1 MSLRAARL
9 LLQRAAP
16 VGAHAWRR
24 GSPALALKSAQ
35 SLRRLSDRGAPRQ
48 PVHPDTGFTP
58 QTALLTAFVALQEV
72 TPDLGPTFFLAGT
85 HTRAAHERF
94 NGEPGEKLQLLRSS
108 PRRIG
113 TLPAGAATL
122 FDSRLLHAG
131 GASVFRRTA
140 RPCMMSTAPSLRTSK
155 PNDSPVPR
163 CPHAAL
169 TYRTAGAPDG
179 STVAPTAR
187 PSAVV

>member
-1 MSLRAARL
+1 MLVGHPTPAMCSITGSVRAGKEVAAA
-9 LLQRAAP
+9 AAP
-16 VGAHAWRR
+16 NLTRTHLELGGKAPVVVFADADLKKAAADI
-24 GSPALALKSAQ
+24 ALAAFFNAGQ
-35 SLRRLSDRGAPRQ
+35 VGRCTHPARRPPPRC
-48 PVHPDTGFTP
+48 P
-58 QTALLTAFVALQEV
+58 
-72 TPDLGPTFFLAGT
+72 
-85 HTRAAHERF
+85 
-94 NGEPGEKLQLLRSS
+94 
-108 PRRIG
+108 
-113 TLPAGAATL
+113 
-122 FDSRLLHAG
+122 AG

>member
-1 MSLRAARL
+1 MLGEDPELFELS
-9 LLQRAAP
+9 
-16 VGAHAWRR
+16 
-24 GSPALALKSAQ
+24 ALI
-35 SLRRLSDRGAPRQ
+35 SDRGAPRQ

-122 FDSRLLHAG
+122 FDSRLLHG
-131 GASVFRRTA
+131 GGENAQGRRVLFYFTFKA
-140 RPCMMSTAPSLRTSK
+140 RESPRLPKGSLLVSLRYRH
-155 PNDSPVPR
+155 SPR
-163 CPHAAL
+163 SL
-169 TYRTAGAPDG
+169 LGAP
-179 STVAPTAR
+179 AA
-187 PSAVV
+187 AA

>member
-1 MSLRAARL
+1 MKLTDG
-9 LLQRAAP
+9 LQVLGEDP
-16 VGAHAWRR
+16 ELFEL
-24 GSPALALKSAQ
+24 SALI
-35 SLRRLSDRGAPRQ
+35 SDRGAPRQ

-122 FDSRLLHAG
+122 FDSRLLHG
-131 GASVFRRTA
+131 GGENAQGRRVLFYFTFKA
-140 RPCMMSTAPSLRTSK
+140 RESPRLPKGSLLASLR
-155 PNDSPVPR
+155 
-163 CPHAAL
+163 
-169 TYRTAGAPDG
+169 YRHSLRSLLGAP
-179 STVAPTAR
+179 AA
-187 PSAVV
+187 AA